1 MDYIQV
7 LQKAEFF
14 EYTDLSGMYVIRP
27 NAYEVWENIKTFLDA
42 RFKKLG
48 IKNAYFPL
56 FVSKRNLEIEKDHV
70 EGFAPEVCWIT
81 RCGTTELEKDD
92 EFAVR
97 PTSETIMYPHF
108 AKWITSHKQLP
119 FKINQWVS
127 VVRCEM
133 KDCTPFLRSKEF
145 YWTEGHTAHKTQKE
159 AQDFVLTIL
168 DLYEELYENM
178 LAVPVIKGQKTELE
192 KFAGGLITT
201 TIEAFIPSTGKA
213 IQAAT
218 SHNLGYSFAKMF
230 GIVYDTEDMKRE
242 MPCQTSFG
250 LTTRSIGVMI
260 LTHMDEKGAVLP
272 PMIAPTQIIVIPIY
286 NKKVDTNELLEYTNQ
301 IVEALRNMNLR
312 VELDDRKEYTPGWKY
327 NYYEGLGTPLRIE
340 VGMNDL
346 KNATCRIA
354 KRYNLQKEDIS
365 FANIGTIPSILDSIQ
380 SDMLNIARTKLNTKI
395 VTCTNFADFETQ
407 IKNGMMVITPW
418 HETSESEEKIK
429 DVMKEMGENIK
440 TLCKPYYLNTHEGLV
455 SGNTQEFPD
464 KCFFTEEQGTC
475 YVMWGKS
482 Y

>member
-1 MDYIQV
+1 MDYITA

-27 NAYEVWENIKTFLDA
+27 NAYEIWENIKGFLDA

-48 IKNAYFPL
+48 IKNACFPL
-56 FVSKRNLEIEKDHV
+56 FVSRQNLEIEKDHIA
-70 EGFAPEVCWIT
+70 GFSPEVAWVT
-81 RCGTTELEKDD
+81 KCGDTKLE
-92 EFAVR
+92 ESEQFAVR

-145 YWTEGHTAHKTQKE
+145 LWTEGHTAHKTESE
-159 AQDFVLTIL
+159 AQEFVLTIL
-168 DLYEELYENM
+168 DLYAELYQNM

-192 KFAGGLITT
+192 KFAGALITD

-230 GIVYDTEDMKRE
+230 GIVYDAEDMKRE

-250 LTTRSIGVMI
+250 LTTRSIGVMV
-260 LTHMDEKGAVLP
+260 LTHMDEKGVVLP
-272 PMIAPTQIIVIPIY
+272 PAIASMQIIVIPIY
-286 NKKVDTNELLEYTNQ
+286 NKKVDTGELLLYTEN
-301 IVEALRNMNLR
+301 VMNILSEMKLR
-312 VELDDRKEYTPGWKY
+312 VELDKRTEYTPGWKY
-327 NYYEGLGTPLRIE
+327 NYYEELGIPLRIE
-340 VGMNDL
+340 IGMNDL
-346 KNATCRIA
+346 KNKTVRIA
-354 KRYNLQKEDIS
+354 KRYNKQKEDIE
-365 FANIGTIPSILDSIQ
+365 FEQLGFLPEILNNIQT
-380 SDMLNIARTKLNTKI
+380 DMLNIAKTKLDSKI
-395 VTCTNFADFETQ
+395 CKCTSFTEFETQ
-407 IKNGMMVITPW
+407 IKAGNMVVTPW
-418 HETSESEEKIK
+418 KETSESEEKIK
-429 DVMKEMGENIK
+429 QVMKDMGENIK
-440 TLCKPYYLNTHEGLV
+440 TLCKPFDLNLTEC
-455 SGNTQEFPD
+455 TEQ
-464 KCFFTEEQGTC
+464 CFFSGEIGTC